1 MERWKKI
8 ATDLG
13 NRTPV
18 QVQSRVQKYFL
29 KLQKAGLPIP
39 GRAPPARNKSRY
51 LKPPLKK
58 KFYRPSSVLESTKKS
73 SFLSS
78 FVPTVRMDDEVEN
91 DIESETDEA
100 TKPLYKDRIDNED
113 ERRDTADQSPAD
125 AMNSEEIKLL
135 QILNKIKAESEH
147 ELRTETYY
155 HAGYKCD
162 HCSCEPVL
170 GSRWQ
175 CADCRQ
181 DFCNSCLL
189 DSGHDLNHEMTV
201 HR

>member
-39 GRAPPARNKSRY
+39 GRAPPARNKNRY

-58 KFYRPSSVLESTKKS
+58 KFYRPSSVLESTKKCT
-73 SFLSS
+73 FLSS
-78 FVPTVRMDDEVEN
+78 FLPTVRMEDEVEN
-91 DIESETDEA
+91 DIATEEV
-100 TKPLYKDRIDNED
+100 TKPLYEDRT
-113 ERRDTADQSPAD
+113 DTEAEVSDSVDQTPAD
-125 AMNSEEIKLL
+125 AMNSEEIELL
-135 QILNKIKAESEH
+135 KILNKIKAESEH
-147 ELRTETYY
+147 ELRTETNY
-155 HAGYKCD
+155 HTGFKCD

-170 GSRWQ
+170 GSRWH